1 MIVQLKINSLR
12 NKFDLLLQILDNN
25 LEILL
30 NDH

>member
-1 MIVQLKINSLR
+1 MIAQLKINSLR